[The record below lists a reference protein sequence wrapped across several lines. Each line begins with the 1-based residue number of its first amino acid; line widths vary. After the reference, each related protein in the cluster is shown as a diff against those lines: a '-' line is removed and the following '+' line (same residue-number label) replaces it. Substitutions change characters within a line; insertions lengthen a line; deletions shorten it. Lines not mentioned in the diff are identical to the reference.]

1 MTSTEFEKIVHARFG
16 KCIDLMFGEKDQEYS
31 RNNDKLYNF
40 KRAGEILRCTPEKAL
55 LGMLSKH
62 LVSIIDIVE
71 DIEKGRIPNQKILD
85 EKCGDIIN
93 YIVLLQ
99 AILEEEYFSIDKR

>member
-1 MTSTEFEKIVHARFG
+1 MTSAEFKKIVHARFE
-16 KCIDLMFGEKDQEYS
+16 KCINLMFGEKDHEYS
-31 RNNDKLYNF
+31 RDNDKLYNF
-40 KRAGEILRCTPEKAL
+40 KRAGEILRCSSSKAL

-71 DIEKGRIPNQKILD
+71 DIEEGRIPNQKILD
-85 EKCGDIIN
+85 EKCGDTIN

-99 AILEEEYFSIDKR
+99 AILEEEYFSND